1 MHAFCDICSGFVIE
15 LPNFVGKPS
24 CIECGLVSEGSVQY
38 GRYIRNITHYKILYN
53 QGIVVPCF
61 ALVGDRLQSQV
72 INFHTRSIAKLNS
85 PPPWSFGAV
94 ANEGAVIA
102 EQSSIK
108 DYYYDYISFLKDNT
122 ELILPKK
129 PRKREIK
136 QVYGEQRQIVLEYIN
151 ELVLQDN
158 KL

>member
-1 MHAFCDICSGFVIE
+1 MFCDICSGFVIE
-15 LPNFVGKPS
+15 LPVFAGKPS

-85 PPPWSFGAV
+85 PPPWGSDHSV
-94 ANEGAVIA
+94 A

-108 DYYYDYISFLKDNT
+108 DYYYDYISFLKDNA
-122 ELILPKK
+122 ELILPKR

-136 QVYGEQRQIVLEYIN
+136 QVYGEHRQIVLEYIN